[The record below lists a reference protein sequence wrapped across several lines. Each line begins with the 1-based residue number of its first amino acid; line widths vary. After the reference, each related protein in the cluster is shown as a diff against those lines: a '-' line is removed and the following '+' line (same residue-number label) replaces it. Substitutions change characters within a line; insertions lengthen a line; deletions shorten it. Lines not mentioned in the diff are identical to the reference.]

1 MPNKKSSSPPAE
13 RYVPR
18 IAAAGAPRQVGS
30 QQPPLQ
36 TLQRRLRALVVSNAF
51 VTYYSPLIMEDW
63 AKLFGLSLVPFGMV
77 LYMVT
82 IVVSDYILLTVQFS
96 SEVLRGSPLKNL
108 YGGIFKDTSPNLSW
122 IILLSLQ
129 NAAEMQ
135 KCFILYLP
143 CDETIKQ
150 RKE

>member
-51 VTYYSPLIMEDW
+51 VTYYSPLIMEGW

-82 IVVSDYILLTVQFS
+82 IVVSDYILLTYGHPYGHPVQFRS
-96 SEVLRGSPLKNL
+96 FK
-108 YGGIFKDTSPNLSW
+108 GITSKK
-122 IILLSLQ
+122 SLWR
-129 NAAEMQ
+129 N
-135 KCFILYLP
+135 I
-143 CDETIKQ
+143 
-150 RKE
+150 